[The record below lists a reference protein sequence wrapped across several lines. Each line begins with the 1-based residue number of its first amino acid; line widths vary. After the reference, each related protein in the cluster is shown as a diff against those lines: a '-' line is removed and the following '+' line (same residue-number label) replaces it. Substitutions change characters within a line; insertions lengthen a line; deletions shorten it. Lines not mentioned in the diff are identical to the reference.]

1 MLTGC
6 TIHGFTVIR
15 TRPVKELGATLY
27 QFRHN
32 ATGLE
37 AVWLKRPEP
46 NKTFGIAFK
55 TLPEDDTGVFH
66 ILEHSVLCGSE
77 RYPVKEPFV
86 ELMKSSMNTF
96 LNALTFS
103 DRTFY
108 PISSR
113 NSADFMNLMRVYL
126 DAVFRP
132 LIYSRREIFEQEGWH
147 YELSADGSPSFKGVV
162 YNEMRGLFA
171 DADEL
176 ECLAAQRALFP
187 DTPYR
192 FESGGDP
199 EHIPE
204 LSYEGFIDAHRRFYS
219 PTNAYVYLDG
229 DLDIGA
235 ALALMDGEYLAGA
248 ERGERVPVPEAQKP
262 VDAGSIEAVYEL
274 PADEDEAGRCRLMWG
289 RVIGDIH
296 EREKLAAA
304 QVLCKHAI

>member
-192 FESGGDP
+192 FESGATRSTYP
-199 EHIPE
+199 
-204 LSYEGFIDAHRRFYS
+204 S
-219 PTNAYVYLDG
+219 
-229 DLDIGA
+229 
-235 ALALMDGEYLAGA
+235 
-248 ERGERVPVPEAQKP
+248 
-262 VDAGSIEAVYEL
+262 
-274 PADEDEAGRCRLMWG
+274 
-289 RVIGDIH
+289 
-296 EREKLAAA
+296 
-304 QVLCKHAI
+304 